1 MKRRI
6 AALLAVSLLAA
17 CGGGGGSS
25 VLPSAP
31 SHQSTG
37 TTKGVKMTLVIPAPS
52 SSSSSARR
60 PAYISPSA
68 LGAQVTVT
76 GAGGGSAQTVLDLSS
91 SSTICT
97 TTNGQRNCAANVTAP
112 IDNDTFV
119 IAIYDTAPV
128 NGVIPSTAHAL
139 GLAAVTQTITLAFT
153 GTLVIAVG
161 GVISN
166 IGLQSTFLSV
176 PANGQPQSVGIAA
189 NPTDFG
195 NNPIATGST
204 SPYANPITA
213 TLAET
218 GGSGHMSLVLNGA
231 NVGATAT
238 LKQSTDTLAIAYDG
252 GGSAGYGGTIALTAS
267 NATSENFVLAPMY
280 LTSTSPY
287 YASGSLGLLGPALGV
302 PFTITESNA
311 PLANAYTA
319 TATGCSNI
327 ATVSGMNMSLSNP
340 NGSVKI
346 GTFTAT
352 GGSSG
357 GTGCSITV
365 SDGIT
370 SIAIPTTNTLSQ
382 GSVGLSGQS
391 IAEYTLPWTS
401 PPPSGAPSPSP
412 MPWAVVAGPDGRMW
426 YSDFNSGG
434 VGAITTSGAI
444 TPYVLPSATYGAL
457 TVGSDGNIWGA
468 DANMVTIDKI
478 LASNGALGAQYHTTY
493 GPVGITNG
501 PDGNVWFTE
510 SSGGNGKVGYVTPGG
525 TLTEFG
531 VYVDSSPSPGGI
543 ATVGSNLWFCDDAA
557 ITGNVIDQVTTSGA
571 ITRVTTSPATLP
583 QPCNT
588 LAVEP
593 DGQYVWATTGFQGAT
608 SLGIMRI
615 NVSTGAVDQ
624 YALTG
629 TSQYVAAGPDGV
641 MYVTE
646 KTSSGAMIAEIPQSS
661 PSSFKEIAVPTSGAT
676 AYGIAAG
683 PDGRIW
689 FTEYNESK
697 IGALSP

>member
-391 IAEYTLPWTS
+391 IAEYVLPGGS
-401 PPPSGAPSPSP
+401 PAPY
-412 MPWAVVAGPDGRMW
+412 AIVAGPDGRMW

-434 VGAITTSGAI
+434 VGTITTSGSV
-444 TPYVLPSATYGAL
+444 TPYVLPDATYGAL

-478 LASNGALGAQYHTTY
+478 FTSNGALAAQYHTSY

-510 SSGGNGKVGYVTPGG
+510 SSGGSGKVGYVTPGG

-557 ITGNVIDQVTTSGA
+557 ITGTVIDQATTSGT

-593 DGQYVWATTGFQGAT
+593 DGLYVWATTGFQGAN
-608 SLGIMRI
+608 SPGIMRI
-615 NVSTGAVDQ
+615 NVSTGAVNQ
-624 YALTG
+624 YTLTG
-629 TSQYVAAGPDGV
+629 TSQYVTAGADGT

-646 KTSSGAMIAEIPQSS
+646 VTASGAMIAEIPQSA
-661 PSSFKEIAVPTSGAT
+661 PANFKEIAVPTSGAT

>member
-97 TTNGQRNCAANVTAP
+97 TTGGGQRSCSANVTAP

-128 NGVIPSTAHAL
+128 NGVIPSTAHVL

-218 GGSGHMSLVLNGA
+218 GGSGHLSLVLNGA

-370 SIAIPTTNTLSQ
+370 SIA
-382 GSVGLSGQS
+382 
-391 IAEYTLPWTS
+391 
-401 PPPSGAPSPSP
+401 
-412 MPWAVVAGPDGRMW
+412 
-426 YSDFNSGG
+426 
-434 VGAITTSGAI
+434 
-444 TPYVLPSATYGAL
+444 
-457 TVGSDGNIWGA
+457 
-468 DANMVTIDKI
+468 
-478 LASNGALGAQYHTTY
+478 
-493 GPVGITNG
+493 
-501 PDGNVWFTE
+501 
-510 SSGGNGKVGYVTPGG
+510 
-525 TLTEFG
+525 
-531 VYVDSSPSPGGI
+531 
-543 ATVGSNLWFCDDAA
+543 
-557 ITGNVIDQVTTSGA
+557 
-571 ITRVTTSPATLP
+571 
-583 QPCNT
+583 
-588 LAVEP
+588 
-593 DGQYVWATTGFQGAT
+593 
-608 SLGIMRI
+608 
-615 NVSTGAVDQ
+615 
-624 YALTG
+624 
-629 TSQYVAAGPDGV
+629 
-641 MYVTE
+641 
-646 KTSSGAMIAEIPQSS
+646 
-661 PSSFKEIAVPTSGAT
+661 
-676 AYGIAAG
+676 
-683 PDGRIW
+683 
-689 FTEYNESK
+689 
-697 IGALSP
+697 